1 MCTSTL
7 PASRPSMKEV
17 LKILIGCRDLQANAE
32 KIVDIYDDAPLLKN
46 LKWEKQVWF
55 DGAPTNEQ
63 TVLQGSIVAEIL
75 QPELRAAVARRNAEL
90 AWL

>member
-17 LKILIGCRDLQANAE
+17 LKILIGCRDPFGFTVRRLMNRLFYKISIDLSFDLLQ
-32 KIVDIYDDAPLLKN
+32 
-46 LKWEKQVWF
+46 WR
-55 DGAPTNEQ
+55 
-63 TVLQGSIVAEIL
+63 SIVAEIL
-75 QPELRAAVARRNAEL
+75 QPELWAAAARRNAEL